1 MSAINAVELYK
12 KYKKTEA
19 VQGISFEVSKGEI
32 FGFLGPNG
40 AGKTTTIRILTAQI
54 KPDRGRAEVLGHD
67 VQKDSGSVKSKI
79 GVVFEDQNVYP
90 RLSVFQNL
98 LFFARLYGQGKE
110 RVNEVL
116 EFVELSHRAKDEAQK
131 LSRGLKQRLI
141 IARSLLTDPE
151 LIFMDEPTSGLD
163 PHIARNIRALI
174 RTLSEKGKTIFLT
187 THYMEE
193 ADELCSRIA
202 IINKGKIVK
211 LDTPENLKESIG
223 KTSLVI
229 KTENVNPNEWDTQI
243 LPADST
249 DTAKRLQELIDKGI
263 KFKIETKKP
272 SLEDVF
278 IALTGAKFE

>member
-1 MSAINAVELYK
+1 MSVINAADLHK

-19 VQGISFEVSKGEI
+19 VQGISFEVDKGEI

-40 AGKTTTIRILTAQI
+40 AGKTTTIRILTTQI
-54 KPDRGRAEVLGHD
+54 KPDKGKAEVLGFD
-67 VQKDSGSVKSKI
+67 VRKDSHKVKSRI
-79 GVVFEDQNVYP
+79 GVVFEDQNLYP

-98 LFFARLYGQGKE
+98 LFFARLYGFGKE
-110 RVNEVL
+110 RVEEVL
-116 EFVELSHRAKDEAQK
+116 DFVELSHRSKDEAQK

-151 LIFMDEPTSGLD
+151 IIFMDEPTSGLD
-163 PHIARNIRALI
+163 PHIARNIRSLI
-174 RTLSEKGKTIFLT
+174 RNLSEKGKTIFLT

-229 KTENVNPNEWDTQI
+229 KTENGTPGNWESRTM
-243 LPADST
+243 PADSPE
-249 DTAKRLQELIDKGI
+249 TAGALQELINKGV